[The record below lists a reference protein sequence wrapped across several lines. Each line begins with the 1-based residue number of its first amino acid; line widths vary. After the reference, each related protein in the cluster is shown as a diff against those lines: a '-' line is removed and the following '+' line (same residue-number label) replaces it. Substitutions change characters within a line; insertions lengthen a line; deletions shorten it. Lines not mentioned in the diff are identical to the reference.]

1 MQTHYVLVSGHHIY
15 VHQPW
20 VVFSPSVKQTK
31 QLCGLGRATR
41 ASIDTTTS
49 RLPGEI
55 SISHE
60 QFLSKVNVRASKRRA
75 FSRQPSACFDI
86 WPPRGPLS
94 FLFSFFFLSLS
105 MISAAPWR
113 TRFISEDVRCCCNT
127 KTPPVH
133 FLLVVRTVVFPDVC
147 GQREEEE
154 MGKGEKKKHWGARR
168 TPF

>member
-1 MQTHYVLVSGHHIY
+1 MQTCCVSVSGHHTY

-41 ASIDTTTS
+41 ASIDTTAS

-60 QFLSKVNVRASKRRA
+60 QSFSKVNVRASKQRA

-86 WPPRGPLS
+86 WPPRGPL
-94 FLFSFFFLSLS
+94 FFSLSLHDLS
-105 MISAAPWR
+105 CSLAHSFHLRGCA
-113 TRFISEDVRCCCNT
+113 V
-127 KTPPVH
+127 
-133 FLLVVRTVVFPDVC
+133 LL
-147 GQREEEE
+147 QHK
-154 MGKGEKKKHWGARR
+154 KGEGGKKRNTGAPDGLR
-168 TPF
+168 FNACDGKIESSHVVN

>member
-1 MQTHYVLVSGHHIY
+1 MQTCCVSVSGHHTY

-41 ASIDTTTS
+41 ASIDTTAS

-60 QFLSKVNVRASKRRA
+60 QSFSKVNVRASKRRA

-86 WPPRGPLS
+86 WPPRGPP
-94 FLFSFFFLSLS
+94 FFLSLS
-105 MISAAPWR
+105 MISAAPWH

-133 FLLVVRTVVFPDVC
+133 FPLVVRTVVFPDVC
-147 GQREEEE
+147 GLREG
-154 MGKGEKKKHWGARR
+154 GKGEKKETLGRQTDSVLMHVMGK
-168 TPF
+168 